1 MSESRFAPFMREALA
16 CAERGRWLA
25 APNPAVGA
33 VLVRDGRIVARG
45 WHAGFGK
52 AHAEVVCLAE
62 AARNGI
68 DPSKCTLVVTL
79 EPCNHHGKT
88 PPCVEAILTAGV
100 RHVVIGMRDVNPAAR
115 GGVETLLAAGV
126 TVETGVMEDACRL
139 SMLDFITWQTTE
151 RPYVILKMASTLD
164 GHIAS
169 RMGKPEAVS
178 SEASREVVMRLRGGV
193 GAAGGAV
200 LVGANTLFID
210 NPRLTARVE
219 GTEREPLAAMPTRR
233 LPSPEANLNILQQRP
248 ADCVF
253 FTTAAQAASP
263 EHRRCAKRACAY
275 MVWNLMSAAQ
285 GLDLLQ
291 MLHLLREQ
299 EQCHYVLCEGGARLA
314 TNLLENGLVD
324 DFRLHLAPRVL
335 GDEDAPS
342 LFCGR
347 VCGSMEETL
356 NLCLVSMRNIGGDCH
371 LRYVSGL
378 EAACLQG

>member
-1 MSESRFAPFMREALA
+1 
-16 CAERGRWLA
+16 
-25 APNPAVGA
+25 
-33 VLVRDGRIVARG
+33 
-45 WHAGFGK
+45 
-52 AHAEVVCLAE
+52 
-62 AARNGI
+62 
-68 DPSKCTLVVTL
+68 
-79 EPCNHHGKT
+79 
-88 PPCVEAILTAGV
+88 
-100 RHVVIGMRDVNPAAR
+100 
-115 GGVETLLAAGV
+115 
-126 TVETGVMEDACRL
+126 
-139 SMLDFITWQTTE
+139 
-151 RPYVILKMASTLD
+151 
-164 GHIAS
+164 
-169 RMGKPEAVS
+169 MGKPEAVS

-263 EHRRCAKRACAY
+263 GAQALREKGVRVYGLEPDERG
-275 MVWNLMSAAQ
+275 Q

-299 EQCHYVLCEGGARLA
+299 EQCHYVLCEGGARQA

-356 NLCLVSMRNIGGDCH
+356 NLRLVSMRNIGGDCH